1 MKLHNRLL
9 ITSIFC
15 LSLFPKTEA
24 ADFEYFIVPLK
35 GLTGISQSALKDA
48 NQGSVPQFGA
58 MIDSKYVN
66 IFFDDQAQKNLTEK
80 FRNLI
85 LKAYPKNVIAPHQVG
100 STSEKNSGHI
110 YDTAGNCGSKIP
122 FVVKYQ
128 HAFVASIGISRLSAY
143 INDYG
148 DKSQILVPVT
158 YTVRF
163 VKINGAEVVF
173 SKSQTIYTI
182 FDAARREFYDQTGTE
197 IAKAN
202 IDRIKIAIANDGE
215 VAIQSL
221 TQAAIKGFS
230 PKQTEVSLIKKEG
243 VYYIF
248 DKGSEIGFKSG
259 VEAFAVDSKNKE
271 YAFNI
276 KYATDKISVG
286 VASLTPGYAQADKL
300 TAGSK
305 LNFEFDS
312 SGVDDD
318 KLSVLAVQYD
328 VIDNQPISQE
338 NSINNALQSII
349 SDDLGFTAPFNLVKQ
364 DPDFWRLKTQ
374 IRSEVNCDITIYAQ
388 IRGMAEDSLF
398 ERASPDLVIKT
409 DHYNSPQLTVT
420 GAGGVT
426 SNTTFSK
433 GVTVSLIDLSG
444 VVRQSFLGI
453 DNYLLTRTDG
463 KGLSPSQASEV
474 SLKNASNGALK
485 QLLTG
490 FNPKK
495 RIVKIT
501 AIQNGVATLDIPITP
516 DSFKQFKLVRPL
528 NIGTRQILLP
538 LLSKDD
544 GTGDAVKL
552 EQPTAPGNKINFT
565 GKLAVGDILIQP
577 YADDGINPIKQ
588 CKRNGLFLMHG
599 AVKNESNLNKS
610 SKYAIA
616 PFFKEFDYLE
626 ENLDFI
632 NSTGKALK
640 EGFFEAKQMGKPIE
654 TQNCFTPVEMQQ
666 ITKLTCNEGKCNGT
680 ASIASGIRL
689 FNGETKANESVNGA
703 NFEFKDIP
711 EKELSGFIAIKMFE
725 LHTKS
730 VDIHKSKFK

>member
-15 LSLFPKTEA
+15 LSLFSKTEA
-24 ADFEYFIVPLK
+24 AEFEYFIVPLK

-58 MIDSKYVN
+58 MIESKYVN
-66 IFFDDQAQKNLTEK
+66 IFFDDQSQKNLTEK
-80 FRNLI
+80 FRTLI
-85 LKAYPKNVIAPHQVG
+85 SQAYPKNIIAPHQVG
-100 STSEKNSGHI
+100 SAFDRKNGYT
-110 YDTAGNCGSKIP
+110 YDSTGSCGNKIFTVNYP
-122 FVVKYQ
+122 N
-128 HAFVASIGISRLSAY
+128 AFVASIGISRLSAY

-148 DKSQILVPVT
+148 DKSQILIPVT

-173 SKSQTIYTI
+173 SKSQTIYTV
-182 FDAARREFYDQTGTE
+182 FDAARREFYDASGTE
-197 IAKAN
+197 IAKNN
-202 IDRIKIAIANDGE
+202 IEQIKAAVLKDGIL
-215 VAIQSL
+215 AIQSL
-221 TQAAIKGFS
+221 TDAAVKGFS
-230 PKQTEVSLIKKEG
+230 PKQTEVTLIKKEG
-243 VYYIF
+243 KYFIF

-259 VEAFAVDSKNKE
+259 IDLFAVDSKNKE
-271 YAFNI
+271 YGFTI
-276 KYATDKISVG
+276 KYATDKTSVG
-286 VASLTPGYAQADKL
+286 VASLFPGLAPADKL
-300 TAGSK
+300 SAGSK
-305 LNFEFDS
+305 LIFEFDS
-312 SGVDDD
+312 AGVDDE
-318 KLSVLAVQYD
+318 KLSVLSVQYD
-328 VIDNQPISQE
+328 SIDKQPLSPE
-338 NSINNALQSII
+338 NSLNNALQSII
-349 SDDLGFTAPFNLVKQ
+349 SDDLGFSAPFNLVKQ

-374 IRSEVNCDITIYAQ
+374 IRSEVNCDINYAQ
-388 IRGMAEDSLF
+388 IKGMAEDLLF

-409 DHYNSPQLTVT
+409 DHYNSPQMTVT

-433 GVTVSLIDLSG
+433 GVTISLIDLSG

-453 DNYLLTRTDG
+453 DNYLLSRTDG
-463 KGLSPSQASEV
+463 KGLSSSQASEV
-474 SLKNASNGALK
+474 SLKNASNVALK

-501 AIQNGVATLDIPITP
+501 AIQNGVATLDLPITP

-610 SKYAIA
+610 LKYAIA
-616 PFFKEFDYLE
+616 PFLKDFDYLE

-640 EGFFEAKQMGKPIE
+640 EGYFEAKQMGKLID

-689 FNGETKANESVNGA
+689 FNGETKVNESVNGA
-703 NFEFKDIP
+703 SFEFKDIP
-711 EKELSGFIAIKMFE
+711 ENELSGFVAIKMFE